1 MPLGV
6 ELYKIYVQ
14 QAARHNMQT
23 INISDFRAN
32 LLKYL
37 EKANEGEQI
46 TVTTNGKLIATITA
60 PVQQKQLAKKQLH
73 ELAASAKLQDVT
85 SPVDSQWDATL

>member
-1 MPLGV
+1 M
-6 ELYKIYVQ
+6 YKKEV
-14 QAARHNMQT
+14 RRNMLT

-37 EKANEGEQI
+37 QQANQGEQI
-46 TVTTNGKLIATITA
+46 MVTTNGKLIATITA
-60 PVQQKQLAKKQLH
+60 PVQQKQLAKEQLNNLS
-73 ELAASAKLQDVT
+73 ESAKLKDVT